1 MITISPLLLVPL
13 NESAVLSKKL
23 GVFAVLNQSNNKV
36 FIGSGNLY
44 FRKAMI
50 WSLLRS
56 GKHPN
61 TALQHEWK
69 YFGEAKFKFIPL
81 FECESKEDKS
91 FMPECKQYWIWLTKA
106 THKQYGYNLY
116 KSTSGS
122 SKLIMRLDFENQT
135 ERIA

>member
-1 MITISPLLLVPL
+1 V
-13 NESAVLSKKL
+13 SAVSSTKH

-44 FRKAMI
+44 FRKAVI

-61 TALQHEWK
+61 VALQHEWK

-81 FECESKEDKS
+81 FESENKEDIS
-91 FMPECKQYWIWLTKA
+91 FMPECKRYWIWLTRA
-106 THKQYGYNLY
+106 TNKHYGYNLY
-116 KSTSGS
+116 KLTSGS
-122 SKLIMRLDFENQT
+122 IKLIMRLDFKDYT
-135 ERIA
+135 KRTA